1 MRRRRK
7 VDDDSKSVSD
17 NLYFEDLVTEKE
29 IYDWHED
36 LIIHEL
42 SGKNINLFYEI
53 IEQRTLDEVW
63 RMIALKRANEQ

>member
-17 NLYFEDLVTEKE
+17 NLYFEDLVTKKE